1 MMAAMAKKKIT
12 IEDLARMIA
21 EGFRQTA
28 TKVELGELRSELGE
42 VKQELREV
50 SERVRVVESLLTS
63 NRIERIE
70 DDMRR
75 VKTILKIR

>member
-1 MMAAMAKKKIT
+1 MPMMKKKIT
-12 IEDLARMIA
+12 IDDLARMIA

-28 TKVELGELRSELGE
+28 TKAEFGELRSEVGE
-42 VKQELREV
+42 IKQDLREV
-50 SERVRVVESLLTS
+50 SERVRVIESLLTS